1 MIGVRCRHGGG
12 DLRRESSQSTATG
25 KSAVLMA
32 MMVVAVLLSACT
44 PALLA
49 PDERKQ
55 MCTVRV
61 DDKFGTPAFHA
72 NPLSNPAGAV
82 VGAGAGALAGIG
94 PGAIFVVPIGAAV
107 GAAYGAACGAAS
119 LGFPAA
125 DADFQAI
132 LRSADAGSLKRALE
146 AQLNAPR
153 DGCARPAADAAGAMA
168 PDTIVEIRSVVV
180 TMGCLFGHHEY
191 WVVVKW
197 GVMSAPGLKVLAE
210 PTTTCS
216 HKSGR
221 PVGEWFAKP
230 DEAKAEV
237 ERVLGKIGERM
248 AAELL
253 SPVGLSE
260 CKL

>member
-1 MIGVRCRHGGG
+1 
-12 DLRRESSQSTATG
+12 
-25 KSAVLMA
+25 
-32 MMVVAVLLSACT
+32 
-44 PALLA
+44 LLA
-49 PDERKQ
+49 PDERRQ

-61 DDKFGTPAFHA
+61 DDKFGSPVFEA
-72 NPLSNPAGAV
+72 NPLSSPAGAA

-94 PGAIFVVPIGAAV
+94 PGAIFMVPIGAAV

-119 LGFPAA
+119 LGFPSA

-153 DGCARPAADAAGAMA
+153 DVCARPAADASRAIA
-168 PDTIVEIRSVVV
+168 PDAIVEIRSVGV
-180 TMGCLFGHHEY
+180 TMGCLFGQQEY

-197 GVMSAPGLKVLAE
+197 GVLSAPGLKVLVE
-210 PTTTCS
+210 PTTTCR
-216 HKSGR
+216 HKSTR
-221 PVGEWFAKP
+221 PVGQWFADP
-230 DEAKAEV
+230 DGAKAEV
-237 ERVLGKIGERM
+237 ERVLVRLGERM

-253 SPVGLSE
+253 SPIGLSE

>member
-1 MIGVRCRHGGG
+1 MNVGAK
-12 DLRRESSQSTATG
+12 L
-25 KSAVLMA
+25 AVALLP
-32 MMVVAVLLSACT
+32 VCLLSACAT
-44 PALLA
+44 ALLA

-55 MCTVRV
+55 VCAVRV
-61 DDKFGTPAFHA
+61 DDKFGSPVSHA
-72 NPLSNPAGAV
+72 NPLSNPAGAA

-94 PGAIFVVPIGAAV
+94 PGMIFAVPIGAAV

-119 LGFPAA
+119 LGFPNA

-146 AQLNAPR
+146 LALNAPR
-153 DGCARPAADAAGAMA
+153 DGCTRPAADAAGAMA
-168 PDTIVEIRSVVV
+168 PDTIVEIHSVDV
-180 TMGCLFGHHEY
+180 TMGCLFGQQEY
-191 WVVVKW
+191 WVTVKW
-197 GVMSAPGLKVLAE
+197 GVMTAPGLKALAE
-210 PTTTCS
+210 PTTRCS
-216 HKSGR
+216 HKSSR

-237 ERVLGKIGERM
+237 ERVMEKIGERM

-253 SPVGLSE
+253 SSVGLSE

>member
-1 MIGVRCRHGGG
+1 M
-12 DLRRESSQSTATG
+12 L
-25 KSAVLMA
+25 LA
-32 MMVVAVLLSACT
+32 MMVVAVLLSGCA

-49 PDERKQ
+49 PDERRQ

-61 DDKFGTPAFHA
+61 DDKFGSPVFHA
-72 NPLSNPAGAV
+72 NPLSNPAGAA
-82 VGAGAGALAGIG
+82 VGAGVGALAGIG
-94 PGAIFVVPIGAAV
+94 PGMVFIVPIGAAV

-119 LGFPAA
+119 LGFPNAEE
-125 DADFQAI
+125 DFQAI
-132 LRSADAGSLKRALE
+132 LRSAHAGSLKRALE
-146 AQLNAPR
+146 AELNAPR
-153 DGCARPAADAAGAMA
+153 AGCARPPAESAGAVA
-168 PDTIVEIRSVVV
+168 PDAIVEIRSVGV
-180 TMGCLFGHHEY
+180 TMGCLFGQQEY

-197 GVMSAPGLKVLAE
+197 GVMSAPALKVLAE

-216 HKSGR
+216 HRSTR
-221 PVGEWFAKP
+221 PVGEWFANP

-253 SPVGLSE
+253 SPVKLSE

>member
-1 MIGVRCRHGGG
+1 MISSSGAGATAARVRASKG
-12 DLRRESSQSTATG
+12 
-25 KSAVLMA
+25 A
-32 MMVVAVLLSACT
+32 MNIGSKLALAWLPVCLLSACA

-61 DDKFGTPAFHA
+61 EDKFGSPVFHA

-94 PGAIFVVPIGAAV
+94 PGMIFAVPIGAAV
-107 GAAYGAACGAAS
+107 GAAYGAACGTAS
-119 LGFPAA
+119 LGFPNA

-132 LRSADAGSLKRALE
+132 LRSADAGSLKRALV
-146 AQLNAPR
+146 AALNAPH
-153 DGCARPAADAAGAMA
+153 DGCARPSADASEAMA
-168 PDTIVEIRSVVV
+168 PDTIVEIRSVGV
-180 TMGCLFGHHEY
+180 TMGCLFGQQEY
-191 WVVVKW
+191 WVTVKW
-197 GVMSAPGLKVLAE
+197 GVTSAPGLKVLAE
-210 PTTTCS
+210 PTTTCN
-216 HKSGR
+216 HKSTR

-230 DEAKAEV
+230 DDAKAEV
-237 ERVLGKIGERM
+237 GHVLGRIGERM